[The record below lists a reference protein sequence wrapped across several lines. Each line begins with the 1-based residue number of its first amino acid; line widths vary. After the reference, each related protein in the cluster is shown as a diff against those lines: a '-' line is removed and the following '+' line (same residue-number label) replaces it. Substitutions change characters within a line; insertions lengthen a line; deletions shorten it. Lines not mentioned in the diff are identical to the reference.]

1 MNPHHVRQQL
11 FHITNALND
20 KGVQLSYV
28 DKQCYVHKEDELA
41 YNTNVSDQKDFSK
54 PTGF

>member
-1 MNPHHVRQQL
+1 M
-11 FHITNALND
+11 T
-20 KGVQLSYV
+20 KGVQLSYKLYV

-54 PTGF
+54 PPGF